1 MIEMKVVK
9 NVILNKIDLHDQPFR
24 MHRSP
29 PRSRQNFPDSKNAKI
44 LNVHA
49 GTLDIIQTDRFSFV
63 MTLFDVLKHI
73 KIFNI

>member
-73 KIFNI
+73 KIVNI